1 MNTYMRI
8 LAAAFAVLLAA
19 SLALS
24 GDDGSRTKSFSV
36 SKGGMLEVTTSRGD
50 IRISPWEKNEVYIA
64 VDGLDDEDIDKVKMT
79 QNGNTV
85 RVSYRSR
92 WSNGSGHISFSI
104 SVPSQFNIDIST
116 SGGDLEV
123 KGGLTGK
130 IDGSTSGGDIKLG
143 NVFGGPVEVTTSGG
157 DIRAGKIEGE
167 GNLKTAGGDISVGSV
182 NGSLTVN
189 TSGGDISVET
199 VAKSLEAKTAGGNIN
214 IGDVGGEARV
224 STSGGDIKVGKVSG
238 KAALN
243 TAGGDI
249 ELRGASGNVNAK
261 TSGGDIRLQN
271 ISGSIN
277 ARTAGGEVEAE
288 LIPSGKGGSKLTSSG
303 GEVRLYI
310 DENSRA
316 TIEATIRLD
325 GWGMRE
331 SRYVVKSEF
340 PKESYETD
348 EEADEIRA
356 VYKLNGGGEVIELST
371 SNSNIEI
378 HKTRR

>member
-1 MNTYMRI
+1 LTATLTVY
-8 LAAAFAVLLAA
+8 
-19 SLALS
+19 
-24 GDDGSRTKSFSV
+24 GDDGNRTKSFNA
-36 SKGGMLEVTTSRGD
+36 SKGGMLEVSTSRGD

-199 VAKSLEAKTAGGNIN
+199 VSKSLEAKTAGGNIS
-214 IGDVGGEARV
+214 IGDVGGEARA

-238 KAALN
+238 KASLN

-261 TSGGDIRLQN
+261 TSGGDVRLQN
-271 ISGSIN
+271 ITGSIN
-277 ARTAGGEVEAE
+277 ARTAGGQVEAE

-303 GEVRLYI
+303 GDVRLYI
-310 DENSRA
+310 DENSKA

-348 EEADEIRA
+348 EEADEIHA

-378 HKTRR
+378 HKLRR